1 LKFFYKNFQAISL
14 ESKKSF
20 LYFLFL
26 LLLRVYLVFISRE
39 RRKNF
44 ASNFSVALS
53 SQKKAIEKKDQ
64 QRTKPMEPTKLA
76 AGGSLQKVFNFLN
89 FSFFA
94 LENFPIKGDKK

>member
-1 LKFFYKNFQAISL
+1 
-14 ESKKSF
+14 
-20 LYFLFL
+20 
-26 LLLRVYLVFISRE
+26 VV
-39 RRKNF
+39 
-44 ASNFSVALS
+44 LS